1 MDQAILVLLVLIA
14 GFVVV
19 SLVTHV
25 LNINAE

>member
-1 MDQAILVLLVLIA
+1 MDQGILVFLILIV
-14 GFVVV
+14 GFIIV